1 MSCGKLHGIIPNSIR
16 ISVFGW
22 YNTYMHYFANRAAA
36 GNLIAD
42 KLEPK
47 YRYEDC
53 AVLALSD
60 GAVLVGA
67 EIAKRLH
74 CVINMLLSS
83 DITLPR
89 ETDVLATIDNFGGLT
104 YNTKFSAGELEEL
117 RTEHFNY
124 IEQQKLEKIFEM
136 NELLGDGGVL
146 NPSQL
151 RNRNVI
157 VVADGLLNGFSMRAA
172 ADFLK
177 PIKLEKLI
185 MVAPFASVAA
195 VDQMHVLAD
204 ELVCL
209 DVVEN
214 IISIDH
220 YYEDSALPEHETIIR
235 VLEDIVLHWK

>member
-1 MSCGKLHGIIPNSIR
+1 
-16 ISVFGW
+16 
-22 YNTYMHYFANRAAA
+22 MHYFADRAQA

-47 YRYEDC
+47 YRYENC

-60 GAVLVGA
+60 GGVIVGA

-83 DITLPR
+83 NIQLPR
-89 ETDVLATIDNFGGLT
+89 ETDVLATIDNFGGIT
-104 YNTKFSAGELEEL
+104 FNDKFSAGELEEL
-117 RTEHFNY
+117 KTEHFNY

-136 NELLGDGGVL
+136 NELLGEGGVL
-146 NPSQL
+146 NPEHL
-151 RNRNVI
+151 RNHTVI

-177 PIKLEKLI
+177 PIKIEKLV
-185 MVAPFASVAA
+185 MVTPFASVSA

-209 DVVEN
+209 DVFDS

-220 YYEDSALPEHETIIR
+220 YYEDSVLPDHATIVK